1 MLELKGMPRRKI
13 RVIIDTN
20 LWISFLLTKDF
31 SRLDRLFSDG
41 SILLL
46 FSQELLDEFIEVAQ
60 RPKLKKYFSNEELD
74 FLILQ
79 IRLRAE
85 FVAVVSKI
93 EASRDKKDNFLLS
106 LAIDGKA
113 HYLLT
118 GDKDLLVLNKLN
130 KTKIMSIAHFIGLYP
145 KK

>member
-1 MLELKGMPRRKI
+1 MPRRKI

-60 RPKLKKYFSNEELD
+60 RPKLKKYFSNEALD
-74 FLILQ
+74 
-79 IRLRAE
+79 
-85 FVAVVSKI
+85 
-93 EASRDKKDNFLLS
+93 
-106 LAIDGKA
+106 
-113 HYLLT
+113 
-118 GDKDLLVLNKLN
+118 
-130 KTKIMSIAHFIGLYP
+130 
-145 KK
+145 